1 LKIYKEGE
9 KMDYLNAFWVGGL
22 ICVIGQILI
31 DKTKITPARILVLF
45 VVIGCIL
52 GGFDIYD
59 KIIDY
64 AGAGASVPLP
74 GFGNLLANGVKEEI
88 DAEGAIGI
96 LTGGLKAAS
105 AGITAAVIFSL
116 LGALA
121 FNPKEK

>member
-1 LKIYKEGE
+1 
-9 KMDYLNAFWVGGL
+9 MDYLNAFWVGGL

-59 KIIDY
+59 KIVDY

-88 DAEGAIGI
+88 DSEGAIGI
-96 LTGGLKAAS
+96 FTGGLKAGS

-116 LGALA
+116 LNTLV